1 MYIYN
6 YFIILLGVCVSYDT
20 RFDTIHDAE
29 KSKINSRYDSRF
41 DNYALGVYTMPR
53 TPIKRVLIKFL
64 VNYWFNLGRKRIG
77 GLCFI

>member
-29 KSKINSRYDSRF
+29 KSKINSRYDSQF
-41 DNYALGVYTMPR
+41 DNYELDNQLTSSLY
-53 TPIKRVLIKFL
+53 
-64 VNYWFNLGRKRIG
+64 
-77 GLCFI
+77 